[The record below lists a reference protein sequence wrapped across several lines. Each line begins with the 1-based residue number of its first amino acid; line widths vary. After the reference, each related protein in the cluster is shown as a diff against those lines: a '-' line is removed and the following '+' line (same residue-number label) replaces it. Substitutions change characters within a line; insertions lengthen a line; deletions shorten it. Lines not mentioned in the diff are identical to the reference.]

1 MFLIYITVLES
12 LTCLAEGMNYI
23 FILLSHFDIIELSL
37 VCVVFCLWYI
47 GRGRCSS
54 CTEDSC
60 IKGSNCTY
68 RSNVAEDDAAQV
80 AWEENHRANQHA
92 KYLER
97 QLKKLA

>member
-1 MFLIYITVLES
+1 MTLTVSISRNSLCLTPLSISLLKTVLVS
-12 LTCLAEGMNYI
+12 Y
-23 FILLSHFDIIELSL
+23 SP
-37 VCVVFCLWYI
+37 

>member
-1 MFLIYITVLES
+1 MTLTVSISRNSLCLTPLSISLLKTVLVS
-12 LTCLAEGMNYI
+12 Y
-23 FILLSHFDIIELSL
+23 SP
-37 VCVVFCLWYI
+37 
-47 GRGRCSS
+47 GRGRSSS

-80 AWEENHRANQHA
+80 AWEENYRANQHA